1 MYQELNSCWLYACI
15 ISDTMFC
22 WRRNPRE
29 HMDNAY
35 PYVFRLPWL
44 CVPVSFCTDIM
55 QAYHF
60 LISDSDSDFMSNSLV
75 FCLSDEAQLVHLGWC
90 DATLLTFDNSQ
101 ISPVDQKCS
110 IFCIAYLLKAF
121 MSNLAESSFFDK
133 WWSHFGISLLLSN
146 IIRGTNV
153 TLIWPQ
159 DDFTSA
165 SAQFRIN
172 FNWPTHT
179 VVSKS
184 VWPLL
189 DLLVFC
195 IFVTHNVSDH
205 QTYFDK
211 ISYNDD
217 FID

>member
-55 QAYHF
+55 QAYH
-60 LISDSDSDFMSNSLV
+60 FMSNSLV

-146 IIRGTNV
+146 ISGAPMSHLSMTSRWFYKCIGTV
-153 TLIWPQ
+153 
-159 DDFTSA
+159 SV
-165 SAQFRIN
+165 N
-172 FNWPTHT
+172 FHWLTHT

>member
-55 QAYHF
+55 QAYH
-60 LISDSDSDFMSNSLV
+60 FMSNSLV

-153 TLIWPQ
+153 TLIYDLKMILQVHRHSVSQLPLTDTYSGVKKCLAPSW
-159 DDFTSA
+159 FTSVLH
-165 SAQFRIN
+165 IC
-172 FNWPTHT
+172 HT
-179 VVSKS
+179 
-184 VWPLL
+184 
-189 DLLVFC
+189 
-195 IFVTHNVSDH
+195 
-205 QTYFDK
+205 
-211 ISYNDD
+211 
-217 FID
+217 